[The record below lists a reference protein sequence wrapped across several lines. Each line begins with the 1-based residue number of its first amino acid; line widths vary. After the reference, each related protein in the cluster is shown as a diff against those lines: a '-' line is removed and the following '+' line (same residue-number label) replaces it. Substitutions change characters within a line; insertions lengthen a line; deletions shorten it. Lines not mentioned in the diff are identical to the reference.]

1 MFKTR
6 VHEACMGLNIR
17 NVWYTHA
24 HILYMELYPHTYMY
38 LYTYVCMYVRTYI
51 RMYASVWMWCTHVC
65 VYIYIYIY
73 VYLWIC
79 INIYVYTYIY
89 IYRYTHLYP
98 HGVYLYTYI
107 YIYMYIYIYIYIYMS
122 VCVCVKWEWWVDID
136 GMSLHKTKLIQVEFL
151 LRRDMWNRGSNM
163 KVLVRKG
170 KFMQDYLCNFKMT
183 VVWGGHAEY
192 GICAGT
198 FRNVFAWKHD
208 PAQYIA
214 LHL

>member
-1 MFKTR
+1 MI
-6 VHEACMGLNIR
+6 HAC
-17 NVWYTHA
+17 A
-24 HILYMELYPHTYMY
+24 HIIYGAVSTYVYVSVHICMY
-38 LYTYVCMYVRTYI
+38 VCTYLHTYVCI
-51 RMYASVWMWCTHVC
+51 C
-65 VYIYIYIY
+65 VDVVYTCMCIYIYIY
-73 VYLWIC
+73 MYIYEYVSISMC
-79 INIYVYTYIY
+79 ILIFIYTDTHTYIHTE
-89 IYRYTHLYP
+89 YTCIH
-98 HGVYLYTYI
+98 I